1 MTNLKEI
8 EKVVEEFN
16 GDIEKIE
23 KALRSIQSKKCN
35 LAKTPFKP
43 NYDKLMTEVLQRE
56 QMLKQAKNLLKP
68 KEKFVTDFD
77 QEDVSRLDYEETMKA
92 IKSIQSK
99 KFHTRWLTPV
109 EGDNDEFRKACEIE
123 EMLLNHKNNIKPIE
137 DTTVRKTD
145 LVTIIDTIKSSG
157 NLSTERVVELLES
170 LL

>member
-8 EKVVEEFN
+8 EKVVAEFN
-16 GDIEKIE
+16 NDLEKIE

-35 LAKTPFKP
+35 LAKTPFRP
-43 NYDKLMTEVLQRE
+43 NYDQLMTETLQRE

-68 KEKFVTDFD
+68 KEKFVTDYD
-77 QEDVSRLDYEETMKA
+77 QEDVDRLDYEETMKA

-99 KFHTRWLTPV
+99 KFHTRWLNGT
-109 EGDNDEFRKACEIE
+109 EGDNDEFRKACKIE
-123 EMLLNHKNNIKPIE
+123 DMLLKHKDNIKPIE
-137 DTTVRKTD
+137 DTTIRKTD

-157 NLSTERVVELLES
+157 NLTTERIVELLES